1 VASRRRDATRELD
14 PIDEVARLLALN
26 LKRDRGLQEVIVEL
40 EGVGI
45 RQARIAELLGTT
57 GGYVSVALGRAKAP
71 AKPTKKSKSATGSK
85 GTG

>member
-1 VASRRRDATRELD
+1 MADRRHDAARELD

-40 EGVGI
+40 DGVGI

-71 AKPTKKSKSATGSK
+71 AKPAKKSKSAADSKRTG
-85 GTG
+85 